1 MMDGLPNSR
10 LRAVSIAVVLAA
22 ISSLI
27 SATQPAVLR
36 SVVGPLITESS
47 LSPVSLVVNFLYNYG
62 LALVVGILFLYLSG
76 RGVAY
81 FDVRPLTRRGV
92 GYAVAGVLIRLVAE
106 VGIGIANSLFGLTT
120 SGSDS
125 VALILSGGT
134 ATIAAGFLLI
144 VFFAVPAEELFYRN
158 IIQKR
163 LEEGFP
169 SSVAVVLAA
178 TSFALSHVPTYYDS
192 NPILMASPFAS
203 NLVGGLVYGS
213 IYSRT
218 RSIVPAVLA
227 HALYNT
233 IGIGLALA

>member
-1 MMDGLPNSR
+1 M
-10 LRAVSIAVVLAA
+10 
-22 ISSLI
+22 
-27 SATQPAVLR
+27 VLR
-36 SVVGPLITESS
+36 SVVSPLISESS

-62 LALVVGILFLYLSG
+62 LALTVGVLFLYLSG

-92 GYAVAGVLIRLVAE
+92 GYAVAGVLIHLVAE
-106 VGIGIANSLFGLTT
+106 VGIGIANSLFGLTA

-178 TSFALSHVPTYYDS
+178 TLFALSHVPTYYSS

-213 IYSRT
+213 IYTRT
-218 RSIVPAVLA
+218 KNIVPAVLA

-233 IGIGLALA
+233 IGFGLAVV